1 MKIKNNFLT
10 IIRTITILLVMVLG
24 IFRNLNNNLFFF
36 CLFLVLAFLIGFVLL
51 RRIFFPY
58 LEIRNKKVIIYS
70 DYWLNENYDVS
81 SIKSIEEKNY
91 NIILNFDN
99 KKVKINSDRF
109 SEKQK
114 KDLLIYF
121 RSTIEIK

>member
-1 MKIKNNFLT
+1 
-10 IIRTITILLVMVLG
+10 MVLG